1 LQDKIKVTK
10 KGATMY
16 AELIDNGQLKFDWQR
31 TTNRQHT
38 FGVMRGDVLTFKFS
52 FSIGVWW

>member
-1 LQDKIKVTK
+1 LQDRIKITK

-16 AELIDNGQLKFDWQR
+16 AELIDNGQLRFDWKR

-38 FGVMRGDVLTFKFS
+38 FCVMRGDVLTFKFS
-52 FSIGVWW
+52 FPIGL